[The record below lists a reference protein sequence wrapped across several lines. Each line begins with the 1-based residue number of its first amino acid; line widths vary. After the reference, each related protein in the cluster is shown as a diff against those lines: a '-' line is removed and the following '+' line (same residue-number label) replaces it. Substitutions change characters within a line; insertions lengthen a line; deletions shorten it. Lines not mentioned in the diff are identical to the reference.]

1 MVDTSPPT
9 VADPLAA
16 SDSGKKRSAA
26 SAASC
31 TSDKITPAS
40 ATRALSS
47 PETERILRI
56 RRIESSSARPSASGV
71 APEIG
76 RAHVCTPVT
85 NAHLVCRLLLEKNK
99 KTLYT
104 FIH

>member
-16 SDSGKKRSAA
+16 SDSGTKRSAA

-31 TSDKITPAS
+31 TSDRITPAS
-40 ATRALSS
+40 APRALSS

-56 RRIESSSARPSASGV
+56 RRIERSSARPSASGV
-71 APEIG
+71 RSDE
-76 RAHVCTPVT
+76 HTSE
-85 NAHLVCRLLLEKNK
+85 LQSLLRISYAVSCFIQKH
-99 KTLYT
+99 KT
-104 FIH
+104 HKRKQ